1 LVSIVPPVSAPE
13 TGAVNLGAC
22 YLGAGKCRFLVWAP
36 LAAQVDVHLVI
47 PAERSVPM
55 AARDWGYYERTIQGV
70 SPGSRYFYRLNQ
82 STERPDPASRFQ
94 PEGVHGPSE
103 VIDPQFSW
111 EDYAWHGLPLS
122 GYVIYELHVGTF
134 TSQGTLDAIISHLDV
149 LCDLGVTAV
158 ELMPLA
164 QFPGGRNWGY
174 DGAYPFAVQNSYGGP
189 QALKRLV
196 NACHQRRLAVILDVV
211 YNHLGPEGNY
221 IGEFGP
227 YFTNR
232 YHTPWGRALN
242 FDGPESDHARNFF
255 IQNALYWITE
265 FHIDALRLDA
275 VHAILD
281 HSPRPFLE
289 ELALTIKNQAER
301 LNRRIH
307 LIPESAANDARLIR
321 ARELGG
327 YGLDAQWSDDFHHSL
342 RVLLT
347 GERTSY
353 YEDFGDLRHLVK
365 AFREGF
371 VYSGEYSPFRRRR
384 HGSSSRDLPADRFV
398 VYSQNHDQIGNR
410 MKGERL
416 SQLVSFEALKLAA
429 ATVILSPFIPLL
441 FMGEEHGEPA
451 PFQYFI
457 SHSDPELVEGVRH
470 GRRAEFSHHDAGQE
484 VPDPQ
489 DEATFYRC
497 KINHSLRAEGRHRVL
512 FDFYKELL
520 RLRRDLPALS
530 VLSKENLEAGTFERE
545 KVFWLRRWVAADQAY
560 LVLNF
565 SPTQAAVKI
574 SLPAGA
580 WRKAL
585 DSAEKRWEGPDDT
598 VPEDLSGGSEIE
610 LSLAPYAVVLLYSH
624 GGSRVEDRG

>member
-1 LVSIVPPVSAPE
+1 MAP
-13 TGAVNLGAC
+13 
-22 YLGAGKCRFLVWAP
+22 
-36 LAAQVDVHLVI
+36 
-47 PAERSVPM
+47 
-55 AARDWGYYERTIQGV
+55 RDWGYYECTVQGV

-82 STERPDPASRFQ
+82 STERPDPASCFQ

-103 VIDPQFSW
+103 VVDRQFPW
-111 EDYAWHGLPLS
+111 EDHAWHGLPLS

-134 TSQGTLDAIISHLDV
+134 TSQGTLDAIIPHLDV
-149 LCDLGVTAV
+149 PCDLGVTAV

-232 YHTPWGRALN
+232 YHTPWGRAMN

-347 GERTSY
+347 GERTGY

-441 FMGEEHGEPA
+441 FMGEEHGETA

-457 SHSDPELVEGVRH
+457 SHIDPELVEAVRL
-470 GRRAEFSHHDAGQE
+470 GRRAEFSNFAAGHD

-497 KINHSLRAEGRHRVL
+497 KINHSLRGQGRHRVL
-512 FDFYKELL
+512 FEFYKELL

-530 VLSKENLEAGTFERE
+530 VLSKENLEVGSFERK
-545 KVFWLRRWVAADQAY
+545 KVLWLRRWSGGDEAS
-560 LVLNF
+560 LLLSF
-565 SPTQAAVKI
+565 SPIPAAVKI
-574 SLPAGA
+574 SLPDGA
-580 WRKAL
+580 WRKEL
-585 DSAEKRWEGPDDT
+585 DSAQERWQGPGST
-598 VPEDLSGGSEIE
+598 VPAEVTGDRDIE
-610 LSLAPYAVVLLYSH
+610 LLLAPHAAVLFIARPP
-624 GGSRVEDRG
+624 GI